1 MRLWA
6 SDRFREQL
14 ESEFEGDYRV
24 LVHLSPQILLRRDPD
39 TGRVRKLAL
48 GRRAIAVLSWLR
60 HLKFL
65 RHSFVDVFNRTA
77 HRRREWAL
85 VGEYE
90 KVVDELLR
98 ALSPSNLDLAVEIA
112 RIPEQ
117 IRGFDTVK
125 DAQIEAAKAKEA
137 ELLVAFRQRSSD

>member
-1 MRLWA
+1 M
-6 SDRFREQL
+6 
-14 ESEFEGDYRV
+14 
-24 LVHLSPQILLRRDPD
+24 
-39 TGRVRKLAL
+39 
-48 GRRAIAVLSWLR
+48 LSWLR